1 MMAAHPLIVDQT
13 ALDPAIDEPE
23 KNPQL
28 QAVHRYWLERCDGRR
43 LPARRAIDPIDL
55 KRHLPNMLLV
65 DVIQHPLRFRYRLFG
80 TALVTLY
87 NREMTG
93 KYVDEIQSDSLRA
106 AAVQAYTEVIDRR
119 SPVFSALA
127 FVVDYHRVKY
137 DRLLLPLA
145 EDGCTVSMVMGA
157 IIRR

>member
-1 MMAAHPLIVDQT
+1 MAAHPLIVDQT

-28 QAVHRYWLERCDGRR
+28 QAVHRYWLERCDGRL

-65 DVIQHPLRFRYRLFG
+65 DVTQDPLRFRYRLFG
-80 TALVTLY
+80 TGLVALY
-87 NREMTG
+87 DREMTG
-93 KYVDEIQSDSLRA
+93 KYVDDIKSDSLRTA
-106 AAVQAYTEVIDRR
+106 VVQAYAQVIDRR
-119 SPVFSALA
+119 APVFSALA
-127 FVVDYHRVKY
+127 FVVDYYRIKY

-145 EDGCTVSMVMGA
+145 DDGCTVSMVMGA
-157 IIRR
+157 ILRR

>member
-1 MMAAHPLIVDQT
+1 MAAHPLIVDQS

-23 KNPQL
+23 QNPQL
-28 QAVHRYWLERCDGRR
+28 QAVHRYWLERCEGPR

-55 KRHLPNMLLV
+55 KRYLSNLLLV
-65 DVIQHPLRFRYRLFG
+65 DVTLHPLRFRYRLFG
-80 TALVTLY
+80 TGLVRLY
-87 NREMTG
+87 QREMTG
-93 KYVDEIQSDSLRA
+93 KYVDDIQSESLRA
-106 AAVQAYTEVIDRR
+106 AVLQAYAQVINRR

-145 EDGCTVSMVMGA
+145 EDGDTVSMVMGA
-157 IIRR
+157 IFRR